1 MANPKIIDLLQRDL
15 DQELTETEQEYLD
28 FYLSKSPE
36 DAAMASRLQQLTFEL
51 SNLPQVTSVLPL
63 TEIVL
68 EQMEE
73 EERQQQRALRL
84 KQWKLTSIVVAIAL
98 IFVTAVIAFVPVEA
112 ASLSMKKLYNPH
124 PYTWSVM
131 KGGLLSPDEDLVAI
145 WEKNKIQ
152 VFDLKGNEAIPK
164 QSMGMVRDPKMVWI
178 NNSMLSVQF
187 TDSVGGRVT
196 VEFPVAT
203 SAEKR

>member
-28 FYLSKSPE
+28 LHLSKSPE

-51 SNLPQVTSVLPL
+51 SNLPHVTPVLPL

-73 EERQQQRALRL
+73 EERQQLRVQRL

-98 IFVTAVIAFVPVEA
+98 IFVTAVMAFVPVEA
-112 ASLSMKKLYNPH
+112 APLSMKTLYNPH
-124 PYTWSVM
+124 PYTWSVI
-131 KGGLLSPDEDLVAI
+131 KGGLLSPDEDLVAL
-145 WEKNKIQ
+145 WEKDQIQ

-164 QSMGMVRDPKMVWI
+164 QKMGIVRDPKMIWI
-178 NNSMLSVQF
+178 NNDTLLVQF